1 MHREWYLL
9 IGFVW
14 LLSGCSNISTS
25 GIEFEDLDYTQVTAG
40 IEKLEGEDNPLFD
53 KISMELT
60 DYQVEEENEL
70 EKRLEFTFLIKNLTN
85 QDMNFKYIGFFP
97 DELERYYLSRNSFES
112 DERIFEK
119 NFEWEHTASILVQ
132 HPENLQDEA
141 RHYLTSEGEKIY
153 FAFEI
158 DGDIFYH
165 ELTLSDSLAHTN

>member
-9 IGFVW
+9 LIFVW
-14 LLSGCSNISTS
+14 FLSACSNISTS
-25 GIEFEDLDYTQVTAG
+25 GIEFEDLAYTQVNTG
-40 IEKLEGEDNPLFD
+40 IEELEGEDNPLLE
-53 KISMELT
+53 KISIEMK
-60 DYQVEEENEL
+60 DYHVEEENDL
-70 EKRLEFTFLIKNLTN
+70 ERRLEFTFLIKNLTN
-85 QDMNFKYIGFFP
+85 QDMNFKYIGFYP

-119 NFEWEHTASILVQ
+119 DFEWEHTASILVQ

-141 RHYLTSEGEKIY
+141 RDYLASEGEKIY

-165 ELTLSDSLAHTN
+165 ELTLSDGLAHTN